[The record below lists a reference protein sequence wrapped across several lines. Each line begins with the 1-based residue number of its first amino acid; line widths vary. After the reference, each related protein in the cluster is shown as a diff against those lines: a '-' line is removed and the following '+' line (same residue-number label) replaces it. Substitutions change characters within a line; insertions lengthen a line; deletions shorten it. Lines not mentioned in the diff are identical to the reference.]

1 MKLIRNKYVLNILS
15 FISLSILVLN
25 IFNSAVN
32 VHSHKLEN
40 GEIVTHAHPFNHQN
54 NDSPFESH
62 SHSNFE
68 FLVLVHLNTF
78 LISSFSFVVLAFI
91 LFIKKGNYKIK
102 LLQKQSFFCFKK
114 NKSPPF
120 KLVCLAQY
128 I

>member
-1 MKLIRNKYVLNILS
+1 MKLIRNKYVLNTLS
-15 FISLSILVLN
+15 FISLSILLLN
-25 IFNSAVN
+25 IFNNAVN

-62 SHSNFE
+62 SHTNFE

-78 LISSFSFVVLAFI
+78 LISSFSFVVLAVI
-91 LFIKKGNYKIK
+91 LFLKKDNYKIK
-102 LLQKQSFFCFKK
+102 SLQKQSYLCFKK

-120 KLVCLAQY
+120 KIVYIAQ
-128 I
+128 